1 MNIPSFRMYV
11 DENGNYNLRED
22 LSNDSNRFLCLS
34 GIILQSSEHAALA
47 YNLNELKLRY
57 FQSKEVI
64 LHRRELVSGKP
75 PFEALKDVE
84 TRNNYNAD
92 LLQIMT
98 DTDYLVISI
107 LIDKKALVDK
117 YTIIKAQDPYAL
129 ALEYLMQRYLYWL
142 QFNSKRGNVVTGDIL
157 AESRGGREDRITK
170 ETYSLIYNGKGY
182 NKLKG
187 AHKYFSSKEIK
198 LKKKKDNIAGLQFV
212 DLISHPARRYI
223 LSMNG
228 LAHNIKP
235 TSFEK
240 DIVEVLIKGK
250 FRRSDNGIIEGYG
263 TVFFPK

>member
-1 MNIPSFRMYV
+1 MNAPSFRMYV

-34 GIILQSSEHAALA
+34 GVVMQSSAHNTLDSELS
-47 YNLNELKLRY
+47 NLKLRY
-57 FQSKEVI
+57 FCSKEVI

-75 PFEALKDVE
+75 PFEALKDTD
-84 TRNNYNAD
+84 TRNSYNAD

-98 DTDYLVISI
+98 DIDYLVISI

-117 YTIIKAQDPYAL
+117 YTIIKAHDPYAL

-142 QFNSKRGNVVTGDIL
+142 QCNSKQGIVVTGDIL

-170 ETYSLIYNGKGY
+170 ETYKLIHSGKGY
-182 NKLKG
+182 NRLKG

-198 LKKKKDNIAGLQFV
+198 LKKKKENIAGLQFV

-223 LSMNG
+223 LSENG

-240 DIVEVLIKGK
+240 DIVDVLIKDK